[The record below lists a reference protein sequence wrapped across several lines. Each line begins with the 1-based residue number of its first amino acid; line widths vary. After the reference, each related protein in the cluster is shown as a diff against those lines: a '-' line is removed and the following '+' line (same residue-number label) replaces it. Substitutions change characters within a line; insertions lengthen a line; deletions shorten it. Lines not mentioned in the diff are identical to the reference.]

1 MTVLV
6 SEYIFTRAVPT
17 TLTFQCTYGTG
28 LEDLAEGSDK
38 IVEVVTPTIAAT
50 TTSSP
55 FLTEMEQL
63 YAEVRQLQIL

>member
-1 MTVLV
+1 M
-6 SEYIFTRAVPT
+6 
-17 TLTFQCTYGTG
+17 G

-38 IVEVVTPTIAAT
+38 IVEVVTPTNAAT

-63 YAEVRQLQIL
+63 QQNVYAEVRQLQIL